1 VVRRGHAIALVRAFL
16 IGCAVA
22 LVVVGCARVRS
33 GAPEEEQG
41 HTGATTK
48 EQARSPEATASEEGR
63 CGETRPIDLQ
73 GSTFTTNDVP
83 GCPHGGLLS
92 GTDQDDYLAGKGG
105 DDEIRG
111 LGAADE
117 IHGGYG
123 TDVIYGGPGG
133 DFLVSGVVN
142 SRDRSKSVLYGGD
155 GGDHLF
161 GAEGEDVLYGGAG
174 NDWLDGRDR
183 RGVKDTHRDELYCG
197 EGRDH
202 YFAGRLDYVSSSC
215 EEGKLA
221 DTGGPP
227 LILLA
232 GAALLLSSGLVMS
245 RYLIRR
251 AS

>member
-1 VVRRGHAIALVRAFL
+1 VVRQGHHIKTRVLIAVVGAFL
-16 IGCAVA
+16 IGCAVF
-22 LVVVGCARVRS
+22 LVVGGSGVQAQASKEGQGRS
-33 GAPEEEQG
+33 AGA
-41 HTGATTK
+41 
-48 EQARSPEATASEEGR
+48 ASEEDP
-63 CGETRPIDLQ
+63 CGKTRSITWL
-73 GSTFTTNDVP
+73 GARYTTNDVP

-117 IHGGYG
+117 LHGGYG

-142 SRDRSKSVLYGGD
+142 SHDRSKSVLYGGD
-155 GGDHLF
+155 GADHLF
-161 GAEGEDVLYGGAG
+161 GAEGEDVLYGGDG

-197 EGRDH
+197 EGRDQ
-202 YFAGRLDYVSSSC
+202 YIAGRLDYVSSSC
-215 EEGKLA
+215 EEGKLV

-245 RYLIRR
+245 RYVISR